1 MLVKEWIVIKEHQEK
16 TIKGLIFFL
25 IFQMSDLSA
34 ITSRAG
40 SALVA
45 NHGWFLFG
53 GYKNP
58 LIHAQKL
65 KEVDSNW
72 TLGPPLYKNESVSEQ
87 CLVQVR
93 V

>member
-1 MLVKEWIVIKEHQEK
+1 M
-16 TIKGLIFFL
+16 T
-25 IFQMSDLSA
+25 DLSA

-45 NHGWFLFG
+45 DQGWFLFG

-58 LIHAQKL
+58 LIQAQKL
-65 KEVDSNW
+65 KAVESNW
-72 TLGPPLYKNESVSEQ
+72 TLGPPLYRNESVSEQ